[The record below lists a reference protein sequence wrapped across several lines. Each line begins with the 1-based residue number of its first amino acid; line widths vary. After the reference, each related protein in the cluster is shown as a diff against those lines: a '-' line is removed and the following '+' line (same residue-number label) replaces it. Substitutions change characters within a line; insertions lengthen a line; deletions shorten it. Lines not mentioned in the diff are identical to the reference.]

1 MSFIATCCNWCCL
14 ITGGFGV
21 IFLGFLAC
29 MFYVGAYF
37 EPEIDLG
44 LKERPDEIK
53 KEREAHAIGLMFGL
67 VVELVVF
74 VICLGVLM
82 SKRQRKRFI
91 KAGS

>member
-1 MSFIATCCNWCCL
+1 M
-14 ITGGFGV
+14 
-21 IFLGFLAC
+21 GFLAC

-44 LKERPDEIK
+44 LKEHPDEIK

-74 VICLGVLM
+74 VVCLGVLM

>member
-1 MSFIATCCNWCCL
+1 M
-14 ITGGFGV
+14 
-21 IFLGFLAC
+21 GFLAC

-37 EPEIDLG
+37 EPKIDLG
-44 LKERPDEIK
+44 LKEHPDEIK
-53 KEREAHAIGLMFGL
+53 KEREARAIGLMFGL

-74 VICLGVLM
+74 VVCLGVLM